1 MNINQVAADLE
12 MIGCTVRNLSITN
25 DLISIRD
32 DDELHL
38 DLDIIPA
45 YEGIVE
51 QEHRGRVILNLYID
65 AERKEKTNQKVEIS
79 VTFEALFRSTGSM
92 EQKAFLE
99 LLIINGATALY
110 SIARGKMEAISASV
124 FLDGTIVLPF
134 VNIIQFYHEK
144 HKDSNSHEDM
154 IIEKSADD

>member
-45 YEGIVE
+45 CTLTL
-51 QEHRGRVILNLYID
+51 R
-65 AERKEKTNQKVEIS
+65 EKKKQIKK
-79 VTFEALFRSTGSM
+79 L
-92 EQKAFLE
+92 
-99 LLIINGATALY
+99 
-110 SIARGKMEAISASV
+110 
-124 FLDGTIVLPF
+124 
-134 VNIIQFYHEK
+134 
-144 HKDSNSHEDM
+144 
-154 IIEKSADD
+154 KSR